1 MNDNP
6 HEKSVDSIKDLVL
19 EDYRYRAESLWK
31 NEQGGETRVNLF
43 VGLVTLVVGALVTLG
58 TDKGGLSGE
67 SFRHIV
73 LASLAALLVLG
84 IITLARMLMRNEHTD
99 ECKQG
104 LDRIRQWFRDHLDPD
119 GLLDHYYP
127 IQIPEKPDKRRK
139 SPWQQYGRQIRPRK
153 FGGLANTVSAINS
166 ILFAGVIGAA
176 CYPFGAGEEAVSG
189 GIPYVSALFAFIA
202 ALAAQIGYV
211 AYREARARKARASDI
226 THAGGVLFRQE
237 QGVVKYLLVHASN
250 NPCIWV
256 LPKGH
261 IEGGETHG
269 EAALREVREESGVHA
284 HLVGLVKQVQ
294 FKAGDEDVRVKFYL
308 MEYLE
313 EGKPKEDR
321 NPEWF
326 SFEEALERIQ
336 YPESRFVL
344 RAAERKRAARSP
356 MPHATRKKSK
366 DLPSSAD
373 EQRIE

>member
-1 MNDNP
+1 MSDTP
-6 HEKSVDSIKDLVL
+6 GEKSVASIKDLVL

-58 TDKGGLSGE
+58 TDKGGMTGE
-67 SFRHIV
+67 SLRHIV
-73 LASLAALLVLG
+73 LASLIGLLVLG
-84 IITLARMLMRNEHTD
+84 IITLSRMLMRNEHTD

-127 IQIPEKPDKRRK
+127 IRMPEKPDKRRK
-139 SPWQQYGRQIRPRK
+139 TTWQQYGRQMQPRK
-153 FGGLANTVSAINS
+153 FGGLAHTVSAING

-176 CYPFGAGEEAVSG
+176 CYPFGAGKEAVSG

-211 AYREARARKARASDI
+211 AYREARARKKTRASDI
-226 THAGGVLFRQE
+226 THAGGVVFRE
-237 QGVVKYLLVHASN
+237 EHGVVKYLLVHASN

-261 IEGGETHG
+261 LEGGETHG
-269 EAALREVREESGVHA
+269 EAALREVREESGVFA
-284 HLVGLVKQVQ
+284 HLVGLVKQVE
-294 FKAGDEDVRVKFYL
+294 FKAGGEDIRVKFYL
-308 MEYLE
+308 MECLE
-313 EGKPKEDR
+313 AGKPREDR

-326 SFEEALERIQ
+326 TLEEALERIP

-344 RAAERKRAARSP
+344 LAAERKRAGRDPSP
-356 MPHATRKKSK
+356 DRH
-366 DLPSSAD
+366 
-373 EQRIE
+373 QV